1 MSTPSYDFD
10 TVLLSAVKSGNPPM
24 TNTTTESAGVSVLS
38 LSPAGIGLTFNAKTD
53 LSGLYNTVTI
63 VNTGN
68 SFKIDKK
75 YNGEQFAVINKN
87 SDNTTTYTNFRFMSA
102 SSAAVSIVLNDCQTF
117 DNITSP
123 ETRRKWEM
131 GYI

>member
-24 TNTTTESAGVSVLS
+24 TNTTTESAGVSVLQLAS
-38 LSPAGIGLTFNAKTD
+38 EAIGLVFNAKSSLNGTT
-53 LSGLYNTVTI
+53 NTVNIAT
-63 VNTGN
+63 TAN
-68 SFKIDKK
+68 SFEIDTA
-75 YNGEQFAVINKN
+75 YNGEQFSVINKN
-87 SDNTTTYTNFRFMSA
+87 SNNTTNYTNFRYMS
-102 SSAAVSIVLNDCQTF
+102 SDTDPVSMALNDCQTF